1 MAVETAE
8 TSGRFV
14 ADPGGGRDPGRAGGW
29 RAFAPPAAVS
39 PRDMMSY
46 ARWRVLERA
55 LRLKPAASVLAR
67 GRAAEHGHR
76 AHRAR
81 SRRRPGRAVTQ
92 PPRTLV
98 GAQPERTTLA
108 WVRTD
113 MALAVAGA
121 LLARFA
127 INTGLPLLSP
137 N

>member
-1 MAVETAE
+1 MAVETGE
-8 TSGRFV
+8 TRGRFV
-14 ADPGGGRDPGRAGGW
+14 ADPGGGRDPGRAGGR

-92 PPRTLV
+92 PPWTLVDV

-108 WVRTD
+108 WVRT
-113 MALAVAGA
+113 ALTLAAA
-121 LLARFA
+121 LERQQRMCRVRVKR
-127 INTGLPLLSP
+127 
-137 N
+137 